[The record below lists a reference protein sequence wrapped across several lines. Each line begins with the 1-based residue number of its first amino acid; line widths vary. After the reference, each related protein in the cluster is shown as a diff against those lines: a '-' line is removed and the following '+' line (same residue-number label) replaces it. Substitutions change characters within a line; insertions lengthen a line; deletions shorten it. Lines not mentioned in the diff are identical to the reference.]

1 MTEHI
6 FRTTKGLILM
16 RMRLLASAGTAI
28 AIALV
33 SAASAMAL
41 PGTRTFAQTYPFA
54 SALCAKAESA
64 SLGKRLEPSRDQ
76 VLAACTA
83 LEQPFAGL
91 EATVTS
97 AETQYA
103 QTVANERA
111 LVVAA
116 CPQPV
121 TRAEHPACRT
131 VRLTR
136 RSADSTALLA
146 RHDAVVAF
154 ISALEANRV
163 TFWTTIH
170 SLRGGAGVTADPPIT
185 QPTPQQNPS

>member
-1 MTEHI
+1 M
-6 FRTTKGLILM
+6 RTRVLAGLGAAIVITLM
-16 RMRLLASAGTAI
+16 
-28 AIALV
+28 

-41 PGTRTFAQTYPFA
+41 PGTRTFATTYPFA
-54 SALCAKAESA
+54 SALCVKAEA
-64 SLGKRLEPSRDQ
+64 GSLAKRLETSRDQ
-76 VLAACTA
+76 VRSACRT
-83 LEQPFAGL
+83 LEQPFTGL